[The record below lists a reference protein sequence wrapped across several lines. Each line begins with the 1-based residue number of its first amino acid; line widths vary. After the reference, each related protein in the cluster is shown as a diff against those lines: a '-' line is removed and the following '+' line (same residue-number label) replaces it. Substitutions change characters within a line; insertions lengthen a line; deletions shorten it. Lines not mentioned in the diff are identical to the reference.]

1 MLFGISRGIE
11 KMNKVMMPLFFVF
24 FMAVI
29 AAAGGPVG
37 RWFEPA
43 TKYLF
48 VGLAL
53 AVYVLGIFFGGIG

>member
-24 FMAVI
+24 FMAV
-29 AAAGGPVG
+29 
-37 RWFEPA
+37 RFEPA

-48 VGLAL
+48 VGLTL